1 MLKTTKPP
9 TLTPQLKRL
18 AAQLV
23 HERMRRDAWAASAEL
38 RRTLTERLAAG
49 ATADAL
55 EIELISELAA
65 VTGR

>member
-1 MLKTTKPP
+1 MTRSAPL
-9 TLTPQLKRL
+9 LTPQLKRL

-23 HERMRRDAWAASAEL
+23 HERQRRAAWAASAAL

-49 ATADAL
+49 ATTEAL
-55 EIELISELAA
+55 EVELITELAA

>member
-1 MLKTTKPP
+1 MTGSTAL
-9 TLTPQLKRL
+9 LTPALKRL

-23 HERMRRDAWAASAEL
+23 HERQRRAAWAASAAL

-49 ATADAL
+49 ATTEAL
-55 EIELISELAA
+55 EVELITELAA